1 MKNLL
6 ILIFVLFYF
15 CSFSQSSFLYKKIN
29 KSNFQ
34 FYKKNIRKCKK
45 SDSNLYYKYLEIII
59 YDKKI
64 TKEISNVLASKTKYF
79 PNNNSAFFFI
89 EGNQSKYFSGLF
101 WFDSQYIHF
110 TFNNSKFSYLIFTSK
125 IVLAKYDYR
134 LFKLIELIENPYFEK
149 YNSEICLEK
158 YGSEEPCFLINYIKQ
173 IDGDFN
179 IETFSLP
186 SKYLIKI

>member
-89 EGNQSKYFSGLF
+89 RL
-101 WFDSQYIHF
+101 
-110 TFNNSKFSYLIFTSK
+110 
-125 IVLAKYDYR
+125 LAKV
-134 LFKLIELIENPYFEK
+134 
-149 YNSEICLEK
+149 
-158 YGSEEPCFLINYIKQ
+158 
-173 IDGDFN
+173 
-179 IETFSLP
+179 
-186 SKYLIKI
+186 